1 MSYQLVEIDEFTGG
15 RATIYSVL
23 EEGEKDTTVFHKFI
37 SRYDNDYKDE
47 IEDILV
53 TLDDIGYEFGA
64 REQFF
69 KLKEGKPGDQVCALF
84 DNPDKYLRLYC
95 IRFGTTAI
103 IIGGGGPKTT
113 RTWQEDPNLSREA
126 KRMIQ
131 VSADILQRI
140 KDGEIQW
147 SSDGRKLIGDL
158 TFTTYE

>member
-1 MSYQLVEIDEFTGG
+1 MTYQLVEIEDFTGKFSVV
-15 RATIYSVL
+15 YSVL
-23 EEGEKDTTVFHKFI
+23 EEDEEDTVFDKFVD
-37 SRYDNDYKDE
+37 RYDNDYGDE
-47 IEDILV
+47 IEDILE
-53 TLDDIGYEFGA
+53 TLDNIGHQFGA

-131 VSADILQRI
+131 VSADIFQRI
-140 KDGEIQW
+140 KDKEIQW
-147 SSDGRKLIGDL
+147 SLDGKELTGDL
-158 TFTTYE
+158 TFITYE